1 MRKLLWFTVG
11 FFLALLLAVGVMLGT
26 LKTTSAE
33 EVTPSPGS
41 PTVALESTPRPTDE
55 GTPTFLTSLRWQRQ
69 RVVSGGCDS
78 LRIDRISQV
87 HYAPCDQGSR
97 LGRFTQDELRT
108 YLVYVAR
115 YVPFEGSASGDSTVH
130 LSFVGRGSRQ
140 PTEAERTELADWIGT
155 VYDRLT
161 REERR
166 SDLVA
171 HARLL
176 LAQRLGVSPDSIGTL
191 AVEEVAWSDAC
202 LEIRHEGMYCA
213 QVHTPGYRIVLRA
226 GDAIY
231 EFRTNMHDLVRQAE
245 NPVPTPIQ
253 VTPTQEPT
261 QAPTVTPTATPWPT
275 AVPVVITDWRGEY
288 YANASMSGLPLL
300 VRNDRD
306 LDFDWGHGSPA
317 AGLPADFVSAR
328 WSRRISFSE
337 GNYRFRLAG
346 DDGVRLWVG
355 GNLLIDRWHD
365 GFTDDTADLYLIG
378 GEQEVVVEYFEM
390 QGVASVRL
398 SWEEMVPIP
407 EDTPTP
413 PDSTLTNAT
422 VYNGLSVSSVI
433 PGRYPRRAS

>member
-78 LRIDRISQV
+78 LRIDRISQI

-226 GDAIY
+226 DDAIY

-346 DDGVRLWVG
+346 DDGLRLWVG

-390 QGVASVRL
+390 QGLASVRL